1 MKNNEYSFED
11 FFAAGTGN
19 ETQESYKI
27 STEGFDGYDDG
38 LFADA
43 DQAMEELN
51 FLESFESM
59 SRMNADQK
67 IRMLKKI
74 QNNYNS
80 KTISRENLGYS
91 IESMCNSQ
99 IHSLE
104 DAVATPKEGE
114 AAADKPTE
122 ATEKKKGFFKTVFG
136 AIAKFFKMIWKA
148 ITTTISKFVEWV
160 KHAFAKKAKAEAETG
175 VDQKTDMG
183 QTAGTTS
190 ASGSAGASKAEAQLD
205 KAKVMFDFSKPINV
219 SGATGFVKAFVTL
232 GKNTDVLFTAFN
244 KEVEKA
250 KKANGEATATSHA
263 ENVIFADTSRKFNL
277 VVKEAGNVVKSVG
290 ATTGLAAPTS
300 TKVEDVKKVFKEAEN
315 SLAIMTNASG
325 SGNYDAIYKT
335 VKTMFG
341 LDKDTNFSTK
351 SAEAKARAQKSI
363 ESLANFEKNV
373 FIAQCDPVQKKLMEH
388 ADNMQK
394 TIDERLNG
402 NKYVNLTTSNIM
414 ACQAVL
420 KFACKSEQFMSKIF
434 TKLNACATQYAK

>member
-27 STEGFDGYDDG
+27 STEGFDGYNDG

-99 IHSLE
+99 IQSLE
-104 DAVATPKEGE
+104 DAVAAPKEGE

-136 AIAKFFKMIWKA
+136 AITKFFKMIWKA

-160 KHAFAKKAKAEAETG
+160 KHAFAKKAKAETG
-175 VDQKTDMG
+175 ADQKTDMG
-183 QTAGTTS
+183 QDTAGATS
-190 ASGSAGASKAEAQLD
+190 AAGSTGASKAEAQLE
-205 KAKVMFDFSKPINV
+205 KAKIMFDFSKPINV
-219 SGATGFVKAFVTL
+219 SGATNFVKAFVTL
-232 GKNTDVLFTAFN
+232 GKNTDAMFAAFD

-250 KKANGEATATSHA
+250 KKANGEATAAVHA
-263 ENVIFADTSRKFNL
+263 ENVIFADTARKSQL
-277 VVKEAGNVVKSVG
+277 VIKEAANVVKAVG
-290 ATTGLAAPTS
+290 TNVSINLNS
-300 TKVEDVKKVFKEAEN
+300 TKVEEVKKAFKEAEN
-315 SLAIMTNASG
+315 SLAIITNASG

-341 LDKDTNFSTK
+341 LEKDVNFSTK

-394 TIDERLNG
+394 TIDARLSG
-402 NKYVNLTTSNIM
+402 NKDVNATTSNIM
-414 ACQAVL
+414 NLQAAL

-434 TKLNACATQYAK
+434 TKLNSCATQYVK